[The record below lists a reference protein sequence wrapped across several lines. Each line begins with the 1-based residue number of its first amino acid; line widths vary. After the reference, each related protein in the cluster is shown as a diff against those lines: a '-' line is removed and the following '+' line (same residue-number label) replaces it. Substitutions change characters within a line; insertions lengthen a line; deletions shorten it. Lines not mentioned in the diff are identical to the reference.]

1 MLHLLPTP
9 APESFG
15 ESNGEPYAEA
25 VSRLASVR
33 HAIRLVEPFGHG
45 PASDLPDDD
54 REIAAA
60 WEDAGEARQR
70 WFDRRSAKLV
80 GATAAGVEALLT
92 ARQAGHEPHAEASK
106 ALTDQIR
113 RELADVA
120 RVVFA

>member
-9 APESFG
+9 APESNAR
-15 ESNGEPYAEA
+15 SNPEPYAEA

-54 REIAAA
+54 REVAAA
-60 WEDAGEARQR
+60 WDEAGESRR
-70 WFDRRSAKLV
+70 RHFDKRSAKLV
-80 GATAAGVEALLT
+80 GATAAGVEALLVS
-92 ARQAGHEPHAEASK
+92 RQAGFEPHAEASK
-106 ALTDQIR
+106 TLVDQIR

-120 RVVFA
+120 RVVLA